1 MICCKI
7 KASWKTIFACVCVSI
22 FTPAYAMPPIPGT
35 YDAYYS
41 VFEAVGSDGVS
52 ANRYPEGESSK
63 AWSERL
69 VTRRLGEADKR
80 PLSDWMKQAEAE
92 FAKGCEPFKSVDL
105 FEGRPKVE
113 NETVFFWFC
122 QNETGTEFG
131 RLELAKVLQSQGAVY
146 LMIVGG
152 RVPKY
157 EENKI
162 PKVNQEYEKRW
173 FSSISAF
180 AACVKFTQLQCLPG
194 EALFGQTPIVTA
206 TPEEK
211 AEIELS
217 VLRGKALYNQD
228 YLAWHGSDFAVAKKM
243 LPKKGK
249 GMGFIAV
256 PTAARAGTFYLLS
269 AGKKDQVQADS
280 FIADESGNF
289 TVGPHLDALPESLAI
304 RLKVLKLAREAKFSM
319 CSPALNTAVLQH
331 ENGRDWL
338 VYMMSATQKF
348 EEVWIGG
355 HSRIHVSEDGSKI
368 LSITPSTKAC
378 IAFDAKALRASG
390 KNAASPLTQILTNV
404 PTEYHVMQS
413 LTHAVPLTIV
423 TEKGVWRVTGDKI
436 DKYSLDVKKKS
447 Q

>member
-1 MICCKI
+1 
-7 KASWKTIFACVCVSI
+7 
-22 FTPAYAMPPIPGT
+22 
-35 YDAYYS
+35 
-41 VFEAVGSDGVS
+41 
-52 ANRYPEGESSK
+52 
-63 AWSERL
+63 
-69 VTRRLGEADKR
+69 
-80 PLSDWMKQAEAE
+80 LSDWMKQAEAE

-157 EENKI
+157 DENKI
-162 PKVNQEYEKRW
+162 PKVNPEYEKRW

-194 EALFGQTPIVTA
+194 EALFGQTPIVAA